1 MGVVIGREVFA
12 GNLFQRKETVTLSAV
27 IDECGLKAWFNAGD
41 FAFVNVRFFLFVSRT
56 FDIQIVQTLPIHKG
70 DTQLFLLS
78 CVD

>member
-1 MGVVIGREVFA
+1 MTLGTVVYKCGFKA
-12 GNLFQRKETVTLSAV
+12 GF
-27 IDECGLKAWFNAGD
+27 DAGD